1 MKNLTLK
8 LKLFHL
14 KHIKYGFFK
23 DFLNQK
29 EIAII
34 NNAYVKERQNIIKKY
49 R

>member
-1 MKNLTLK
+1 MKTLILK

-14 KHIKYGFFK
+14 KHIKYGFFT
-23 DFLNQK
+23 DFINQR

-34 NNAYVKERQNIIKKY
+34 NNAYAKEKQTLIRKY

>member
-1 MKNLTLK
+1 MKNLILK

-14 KHIKYGFFK
+14 KYIKYWFFK
-23 DFLNQK
+23 DFLSQR

-34 NNAYVKERQNIIKKY
+34 NNTYVKERKNIIRKY

>member
-1 MKNLTLK
+1 MKNLILK

-14 KHIKYGFFK
+14 KHIKYSFFT
-23 DFLNQK
+23 DFLSQR

-34 NNAYVKERQNIIKKY
+34 NNAYIKERRNIMRKY

>member
-1 MKNLTLK
+1 MKNLILK

-23 DFLNQK
+23 DFLSQR

-34 NNAYVKERQNIIKKY
+34 NNAYIKERKNIIRKY